1 MGSHSLV
8 RLGFVIEG
16 HGEVEAVPLL
26 VRRICQEL
34 YFDFS
39 VQTSRPVRVTKS
51 KLLRGD
57 ELERAVRL
65 AVANTESQGPVLIVF
80 DADDDCPATP
90 DLRTRA
96 SAAAGTDRIS
106 VVIPKYEFETWFL
119 TAARSLAGKRG
130 LEEDLS
136 SPSNPHEIRGAKE
149 WLDRH
154 MTRGHKYSPTVD
166 QAALVSSIDLQATR
180 ACRSFDRLCREIGRL
195 IQT

>member
-1 MGSHSLV
+1 VGSHSLV

-80 DADDDCPATP
+80 DADDDCPATLGP
-90 DLRTRA
+90 TSGQEHQLLL
-96 SAAAGTDRIS
+96 
-106 VVIPKYEFETWFL
+106 EL
-119 TAARSLAGKRG
+119 TAFL
-130 LEEDLS
+130 
-136 SPSNPHEIRGAKE
+136 
-149 WLDRH
+149 W
-154 MTRGHKYSPTVD
+154 
-166 QAALVSSIDLQATR
+166 
-180 ACRSFDRLCREIGRL
+180 
-195 IQT
+195 